1 MTDDNQIIPTSQLDI
16 QPKTKLSGK
25 VVKTTLAGVLVDL
38 GQTLP
43 GVIHISQLSTDPI
56 KSVDEVVK
64 VGQEIHAWV
73 KKVKNDRIELT
84 MVEPLGLDWKEMKPE
99 QVLKGKIVRLE
110 AYGAFVEIGAEKP
123 GLVHVS
129 EMGHGYVK
137 SPADVVKEGDEIDVM
152 IIDIDRK
159 KKQIRLSMK
168 ALMPVPEVVEEKPKP
183 ERAKTA
189 RPKGRP
195 GKKRENLNEFN
206 PADVLKVDPT
216 PTAFETAW
224 QAALEKSQ
232 LNRSLKSKRGKS
244 NDDSQDTI
252 LDRTLQNR
260 IKTS

>member
-1 MTDDNQIIPTSQLDI
+1 MTDDTQTNPTPQSEV
-16 QPKTKLSGK
+16 QPKTKLTGK

-38 GQTLP
+38 GQSLP
-43 GVIHISQLSTDPI
+43 GVIHISQLSADPI

-64 VGQEIHAWV
+64 VGQEIQAWV

-84 MVEPLGLDWKEMKPE
+84 MVEPLGLDWKEMKP
-99 QVLKGKIVRLE
+99 QQTLKGKVVRLE
-110 AYGAFVEIGAEKP
+110 TYGAFVEIGAEKP

-137 SPADVVKEGDEIDVM
+137 TPADVVKEGDEIDVM

-168 ALMPVPEVVEEKPKP
+168 ALLPEPEVVEEKLKP
-183 ERAKTA
+183 ERTKSA
-189 RPKGRP
+189 RPKGKTS
-195 GKKRENLNEFN
+195 KKRENQNDFDA
-206 PADVLKVDPT
+206 ADMLKVDPT

-224 QAALEKSQ
+224 QAALEKSK
-232 LNRSLKSKRGKS
+232 LHRSLKSKRSKS
-244 NDDSQDTI
+244 NDDSNDTI

-260 IKTS
+260 IKTN